1 VSENKIKFSVDLSDE
16 TDAEILQLVT
26 GQAAPL
32 GDDAEVEYEVELPA
46 KFEVCGRCRGEG
58 THVNPNIDGNGLS
71 REDFE
76 EDPDFE
82 EAYFSGVYDV
92 ECEECKGLRVVPV
105 VDEEKANPKLLKLY
119 QDDQKMQAEIR
130 AEDRMWARLESGGL
144 MG

>member
-1 VSENKIKFSVDLSDE
+1 MGENKIKFSVDVSDI
-16 TDAEILQLVT
+16 TDPEILTLVT
-26 GQAAPL
+26 GKPDVP
-32 GDDAEVEYEVELPA
+32 GDDDDVEFEVEIPS
-46 KFEVCGRCRGEG
+46 KFEVCPRCEGEG

-82 EAYFSGVYDV
+82 EAYFAGHYDV
-92 ECEECKGLRVVPV
+92 TCEECKGLRVVPV
-105 VDEEKANPKLLKLY
+105 VDEEKTNPKLLKLW
-119 QDDQKMQAEIR
+119 QDEQQMQAEIR